1 MTQYYM
7 LLKNR
12 LIDFEKLIIDKYSY
26 LGLNEIDVIIL
37 IKLHR
42 LLETNKSF
50 LSEEIVKGM
59 TISEEEVRN
68 RLVNLINQ
76 QFITLTLSGKNEI
89 YSLDETFKKLAS
101 LLENNDATDIE
112 LENDNETKKVVAL
125 LEKEF
130 QRILSPIDL
139 EAVQQWIMI
148 DHFPYDKIYEAVLE
162 CLKLKK
168 NSVKYVSMLL
178 YKKEDSRKVDAPKEG
193 LQNLFNN
200 VYGKIK

>member
-89 YSLDETFKKLAS
+89 YSLD
-101 LLENNDATDIE
+101 
-112 LENDNETKKVVAL
+112 
-125 LEKEF
+125 
-130 QRILSPIDL
+130 
-139 EAVQQWIMI
+139 
-148 DHFPYDKIYEAVLE
+148 
-162 CLKLKK
+162 
-168 NSVKYVSMLL
+168 
-178 YKKEDSRKVDAPKEG
+178 
-193 LQNLFNN
+193 
-200 VYGKIK
+200 